1 MPRVIKGRMIKAKK
15 SVRDEPFCF
24 FPPFFPPFF
33 SAKKSCHRS
42 QVEAD
47 EKALFKFGG
56 GGLKRIY

>member
-15 SVRDEPFCF
+15 SVRDKPFCLF
-24 FPPFFPPFF
+24 LFPFFPPFF
-33 SAKKSCHRS
+33 SVKKSCHRS

-56 GGLKRIY
+56 EGG